1 MKKEFIQFLEE
12 KGWKLI
18 SDQNNI
24 YKFDRTGPLAVYF
37 TNSTIELFRFN
48 TQKIEG
54 VPYMTLVTSFTGLES
69 LSYTSFVHLMYVMGI
84 AEPKRESNAR
94 VIGDLVVDAAGHCK
108 PSQTS
113 LS

>member
-18 SDQNNI
+18 SDQGNI

-54 VPYMTLVTSFTGLES
+54 IPYMPQIVI
-69 LSYTSFVHLMYVMGI
+69 VHLMAVAMDILEY
-84 AEPKRESNAR
+84 
-94 VIGDLVVDAAGHCK
+94 L
-108 PSQTS
+108 
-113 LS
+113 LLL